1 MKQAATPERY
11 DRAKLERIR
20 ARLVDLQAQS
30 AGLSDR
36 MIGLA
41 EGVRGM
47 TAMCLRAFSRPGQRT
62 FTGSNFAELAT
73 LDGTL
78 LAVVGIRREEL
89 LRAAADVAE
98 KARIEVRC
106 RELQRAATNHAK
118 LLTRLERWVA
128 Q

>member
-11 DRAKLERIR
+11 DRAKLV
-20 ARLVDLQAQS
+20 RLRDHLTDLQAQA
-30 AGLSDR
+30 AGLQDR
-36 MIGLA
+36 MAGLA
-41 EGVRGM
+41 GGLRET

-73 LDGTL
+73 MDGMTL
-78 LAVVGIRREEL
+78 ARAGIRREEL
-89 LRAAADVAE
+89 LKAAADVAE

-106 RELQRAATNHAK
+106 RELRRAATSHAK
-118 LLTRLERWVA
+118 LLNRLDRWVT